1 MTHIRTGRIFA
12 ACHPQDTARIRIVEY
27 EEGGARALVADA
39 ATGLRQRLILVTSL
53 HPTAVTGTGSRRKNG
68 YAPEDVPALDVP
80 AAPKPPTLFQR
91 GDVAAETTD
100 WFDGMPGR
108 RFRVALP
115 PRLLLLNSNQRLHHH
130 RRADITRV
138 LRRAAWAA
146 SRAVPHLE
154 RAHIVGVLHPEDR
167 QRRDPANWYPS
178 FKACVDGL
186 VDQGVLD
193 DDDHTRVIG
202 PDMRIGHVV
211 TGSRLILH
219 IRELATPETPAELR
233 K

>member
-1 MTHIRTGRIFA
+1 MR
-12 ACHPQDTARIRIVEY
+12 Y
-27 EEGGARALVADA
+27 KEGDMRALVADA
-39 ATGLRQRLILVTSL
+39 GTGARQRLILVSSM
-53 HPTAVTGTGSRRKNG
+53 HATAFTASGSRRRSG
-68 YAPEDVPALDVP
+68 YAPEDAPTTDEP
-80 AAPKPPTLFQR
+80 AAAVQLAQP
-91 GDVAAETTD
+91 AAETTD
-100 WFDGMPGR
+100 WFEGMPGR
-108 RFRVALP
+108 RFRVAMP

-146 SRAVPHLE
+146 SRGVPHLE
-154 RAHIVGVLHPEDR
+154 RAHIIGVLHPEDQ

-193 DDDHTRVIG
+193 DDDHKRVLG
-202 PDMRIGHVV
+202 PDMRLGHVV
-211 TGSRLILH
+211 SGSRLVLH
-219 IRELATPETPAELR
+219 IREMGEAEGFSELR

>member
-1 MTHIRTGRIFA
+1 MR
-12 ACHPQDTARIRIVEY
+12 V
-27 EEGGARALVADA
+27 LVADA
-39 ATGLRQRLILVTSL
+39 ATGARQRLILASSL
-53 HPTAVTGTGSRRKNG
+53 HPTALTGAGDRRKSG
-68 YAPEDVPALDVP
+68 YAPEEISTVTGPPAPLQLQEP
-80 AAPKPPTLFQR
+80 AA
-91 GDVAAETTD
+91 ATTD
-100 WFDGMPGR
+100 WFDEMPGR

-146 SRAVPHLE
+146 SRELPFLE
-154 RAHIVGVLHPEDR
+154 RAHIVGVLHPKDR

-193 DDDHTRVIG
+193 DDDHTRVVG

-211 TGSRLILH
+211 SGSRLVLH
-219 IRELATPETPAELR
+219 VRELAAAETSAELR

>member
-27 EEGGARALVADA
+27 EEGDTRALVADV
-39 ATGLRQRLILVTSL
+39 ATGLRQRLILVSSL
-53 HPTAVTGTGSRRKNG
+53 HPTAVTGTGSRRKSG
-68 YAPEDVPALDVP
+68 YAPEDVPAVT
-80 AAPKPPTLFQR
+80 KPPALVQR
-91 GDVAAETTD
+91 GEAAAETTE

-130 RRADITRV
+130 SRADITRV

-193 DDDHTRVIG
+193 DDDHTRVVG
-202 PDMRIGHVV
+202 PDMRLGHVV
-211 TGSRLILH
+211 RGSRLVLH
-219 IRELATPETPAELR
+219 IRELATDDTPPAELR